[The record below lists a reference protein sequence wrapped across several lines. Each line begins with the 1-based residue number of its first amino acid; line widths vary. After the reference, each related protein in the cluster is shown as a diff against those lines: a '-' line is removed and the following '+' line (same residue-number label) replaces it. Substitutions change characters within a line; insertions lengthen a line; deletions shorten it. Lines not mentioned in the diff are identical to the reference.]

1 MKILTLD
8 IEMSPNLA
16 DVWTL
21 WQANVSLAQLRD
33 SARMLCF
40 AATWH
45 GEKSIQF
52 YSEWQHGRAEM
63 VAAAHKLVS
72 EADVLVGYNSK
83 GFDYRHL
90 QREFLLAGLAPTPPA
105 VHVDLYQVV
114 RKEFK
119 FPSNKLDY
127 VAQQLGLGAKLS
139 HAGHE
144 LWVKVLNGD
153 AKAQATMQKYNVQDV
168 RLTEQLYDKLLPWIR
183 NHPNHNLHGEQRV
196 EGCPNCGGVR
206 LQRRGV
212 QRTRISVFHR
222 FHCQD
227 CGAWSRSGTRDTG
240 ADIR

>member
-45 GEKSIQF
+45 GEKTIQF
-52 YSEWQHGRAEM
+52 YSEWQHGRDGM
-63 VAAAHKLVS
+63 VAAAHKLVT
-72 EADVLVGYNSK
+72 EADILVGYNSK
-83 GFDYRHL
+83 QFDWRHL
-90 QREFLLAGLAPTPPA
+90 QREFLLAGLPPTPA
-105 VHVDLYQVV
+105 ATHVDLYQVV
-114 RKEFK
+114 RREFK

-127 VAQQLGLGAKLS
+127 VAQQLGLGSKLS
-139 HAGHE
+139 HSGHE
-144 LWVKVLNGD
+144 LWVGVMTGD
-153 AKAQATMQKYNVQDV
+153 PKAQATMQRYNVQDV

-183 NHPNHNLHGEQRV
+183 NHPNRNLGTEI
-196 EGCPNCGGVR
+196 EGCPNCGSLK
-206 LQRRGV
+206 LQSRGV
-212 QRTRISVFHR
+212 QRTRISVFR
-222 FHCQD
+222 RYQCQD
-227 CGAWSRSGTRDTG
+227 CGAWSRSGIRDAG

>member
-33 SARMLCF
+33 SARMICF
-40 AATWH
+40 AATWR

-52 YSEWQHGRAEM
+52 YSEWQHGRDGM
-63 VAAAHKLVS
+63 VAAAHALVS
-72 EADVLVGYNSK
+72 EADVVVGYNSK
-83 GFDYRHL
+83 QFDYRHL
-90 QREFLLAGLAPTPPA
+90 QREFLLAGLPPTPPA
-105 VHVDLYQVV
+105 THVDLYQVV

-144 LWVKVLNGD
+144 LWVKVLSGD

-168 RLTEQLYDKLLPWIR
+168 RLTEQLYDRLLPWIR
-183 NHPNHNLHGEQRV
+183 NHPNRNLHTEI
-196 EGCPNCGGVR
+196 EGCPSCGSVH

-212 QRTRISVFHR
+212 QRTRISTFHR
-222 FHCQD
+222 YHCQD
-227 CGAWSRSGTRDTG
+227 CGAWSRSGTRDSG